1 MDARTKFSEAAS
13 ELNRERNAAMD
24 PVKRAEHM
32 AMMREARLAAIAEKR
47 ARGERVDHMSPETRK
62 RVAQAG
68 GKARATKR
76 WAEATDEERKESVD
90 KLPQARAVLAATRTW
105 LRPPGNQGETLLV
118 RDHVIALPMSAPR
131 SKRHF
136 SWCKLLADADPTLTG
151 SYAFTGEPKK
161 PGQVVSDQELRPSR
175 DFPPIPVVLECA
187 GPCGD
192 GGQYRYILWQ
202 LQGRLWIEIGRSE
215 SRSWEW
221 SKDLAPM
228 ALRVLSQYR
237 DVPRKKERRIAVLI
251 DRLELYSRIVSAE
264 KDRDVRYCGWQ
275 WMNQRGEAGMLADG
289 DQAHV
294 RPGFSRSRGDAAD
307 RGSLEIEGRA
317 GD

>member
-187 GPCGD
+187 GPCHE
-192 GGQYRYILWQ
+192 L
-202 LQGRLWIEIGRSE
+202 SSSK
-215 SRSWEW
+215 SRSVEW

-307 RGSLEIEGRA
+307 RGSPEIEGRA